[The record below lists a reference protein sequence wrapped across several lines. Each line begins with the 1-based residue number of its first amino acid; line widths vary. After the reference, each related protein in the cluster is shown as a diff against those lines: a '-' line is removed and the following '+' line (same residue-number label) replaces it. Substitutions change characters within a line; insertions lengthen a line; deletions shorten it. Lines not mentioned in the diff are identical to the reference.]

1 MRTNYTRTIAIACA
15 CLASASVAFAAEL
28 PEWKGATPASVPAGP
43 FKPTWES
50 LETCKVPEWYK
61 DAKFGIFIHW
71 GVYSVPAFG
80 SEWYPRQMYQ
90 QGSGEF
96 KHHVETYGPQS
107 KFGYKDFIPMFK
119 AQKFDAKQWAD
130 LFKKAGAKYVV
141 PVAEHH
147 DGFAMY
153 NSSLT
158 KWCAGKMGPKRD
170 IIGELAKAVRKDG
183 MIFGLSSHRAEHWW
197 FLNGGMAFDS
207 DVQDANYYDFYGP
220 AQPEQDPSN
229 AYMDDWLA
237 RCQELVDKYHPQI
250 FWFDWWI
257 GRSSFKPYLQQFAA
271 YYFNRGAEWK
281 KGVAINYKNDA
292 FPDKVGVLDL
302 ERGGLGGIRDSLWQT
317 DTSVA
322 KNSWGYTA
330 HQDYKKSDQ
339 IVYNL
344 IDIVSKNGVLLLNIG
359 PKSDGTIPD
368 PEQKMLLD
376 IGKWLGVN
384 GEAIYGTRAWNIYG
398 EGPQKIGGG
407 SFSDSAEYQ
416 FSAKDF
422 RFTTKPN
429 TVYAIVLAWPA
440 DGKLVVRSLPK
451 STAGTVTSVSL
462 LGYKG
467 KLQWTQD
474 DSGLTVTLPAA
485 KPCEY
490 AYSLKITGRDLKG
503 IVPVNTVPAP
513 PKATSH

>member
-1 MRTNYTRTIAIACA
+1 MRRLIICI
-15 CLASASVAFAAEL
+15 AFAAMPGVVCSAPTVGQTAQTTE
-28 PEWKGATPASVPAGP
+28 EWKGATPAPVPAGP
-43 FKPTWES
+43 FKATWES
-50 LETCKVPEWYK
+50 LETYKVPEWYK

-119 AQKFDAKQWAD
+119 AEKFDAKQWAD

-170 IIGELAKAVRKDG
+170 IIGELAKAVRADG

-207 DVQDANYYDFYGP
+207 DVKDPNYFDFYGP
-220 AQPEQDPSN
+220 AQPERGPSK

-237 RCQELVDKYHPQI
+237 RCQELIDKYHPQI

-257 GRSSFKPYLQQFAA
+257 GQSEFKPYLQQFGA
-271 YYFNRGAEWK
+271 YYFNRAAEWK
-281 KGVAINYKNDA
+281 KGVAINYKNSA
-292 FPDKVGVLDL
+292 FPEKAAVLDL
-302 ERGGLGGIRDSLWQT
+302 ERGGLGGIRNTLWQT
-317 DTSVA
+317 DTSVS
-322 KNSWGYTA
+322 KNSWGYIRN
-330 HQDYKKSDQ
+330 QDYKKSGQ

-359 PKSDGTIPD
+359 PKPDGTIPE

-398 EGPQKIGGG
+398 EGPQKISGG
-407 SFSDSAEYQ
+407 SFTDGAEYQ
-416 FSAKDF
+416 FSSADF

-429 TVYAIVLAWPA
+429 TVYAIALAWPE
-440 DGKLVVRSLPK
+440 DGKLLVKSLPK
-451 STAGTVTSVSL
+451 STSGTVRDVRL
-462 LGYKG
+462 LGYRG

-474 DSGLTVTLPAA
+474 EAGLSVTLPDTR
-485 KPCEY
+485 PCEY
-490 AYSLKITGRDLKG
+490 AYALKIMGKDLKG
-503 IVPVNTVPAP
+503 I
-513 PKATSH
+513 